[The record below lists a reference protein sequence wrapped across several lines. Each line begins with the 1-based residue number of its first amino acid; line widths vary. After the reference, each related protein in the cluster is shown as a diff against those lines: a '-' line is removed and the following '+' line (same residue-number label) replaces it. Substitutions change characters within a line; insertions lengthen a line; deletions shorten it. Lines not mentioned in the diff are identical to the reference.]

1 MAAQRF
7 VVADPGVTGATP
19 ASDGSLSRSTTG
31 WLNLGGERTFSV
43 PGACL

>member
-1 MAAQRF
+1 
-7 VVADPGVTGATP
+7 
-19 ASDGSLSRSTTG
+19 LSRSTTG